1 MHPDEQ
7 YFKIVFCRVCGF
19 RIWVWKSYR
28 TCRSSGYGYGCFT
41 ELTEVPGG
49 YAKIAPVSVP
59 DGTRTP
65 GCCCSH
71 NNSSPPCRPWS
82 QGRLQCLKRKNTS
95 GGKKTKNIKT
105 IIGTNRIA
113 QTKITKVRSSYV
125 TRVSCHGPTEL
136 EQVLGT
142 GMNVV
147 HNSHKN
153 LHKFRVRVWMS
164 CRSHRFPGYVL
175 QNSQK
180 FRVGIRTLYPYPG
193 YFGTGVQL
201 RKVRVRVWI
210 SCTTRQRSSPG
221 YGCCTELTYVPGTG
235 NTCINTR
242 LKGAKNNTRTN
253 ETKTCNAFRI
263 LRFVYCIH
271 WYNYTINTSKY

>member
-71 NNSSPPCRPWS
+71 NNSSPRCRPWS

-95 GGKKTKNIKT
+95 GGKKTKKNSPQGGKKANYAEI
-105 IIGTNRIA
+105 
-113 QTKITKVRSSYV
+113 RSFFENCPVILIS
-125 TRVSCHGPTEL
+125 
-136 EQVLGT
+136 
-142 GMNVV
+142 
-147 HNSHKN
+147 
-153 LHKFRVRVWMS
+153 
-164 CRSHRFPGYVL
+164 
-175 QNSQK
+175 
-180 FRVGIRTLYPYPG
+180 TL
-193 YFGTGVQL
+193 
-201 RKVRVRVWI
+201 
-210 SCTTRQRSSPG
+210 
-221 YGCCTELTYVPGTG
+221 
-235 NTCINTR
+235 
-242 LKGAKNNTRTN
+242 
-253 ETKTCNAFRI
+253 
-263 LRFVYCIH
+263 
-271 WYNYTINTSKY
+271 